1 MMEES
6 LTSKSEDATYHA
18 EHHNPDLNYIAKF
31 ALSGLPQEHGERR
44 SFW

>member
-18 EHHNPDLNYIAKF
+18 EHHNPDLDYIAKF
-31 ALSGLPQEHGERR
+31 ALTELPQERRESR
-44 SFW
+44 SF